1 MKEKFFRGVVKHR
14 RPITIFFLICAV
26 ICAFLRTL
34 VSVNY
39 DMNDYLPEDTA
50 STVSLDKMEEEFGSG
65 IPNARVMVKDVTLAQ
80 ALEKKEAL
88 EKIDGVSEV
97 TWLDDAVDTTIPLE
111 MMDEDTVEDYY
122 KDGTAL
128 YSVTVEEE
136 KTVEA
141 VNAIRELIG
150 DDNAMTG
157 TAVDTAVATTS
168 TTEEIGRI
176 VKVAVPFVLFILLLT
191 TTSWFEPIVLLASI
205 GIAVVINAGTNL
217 IFGEISFVTNA
228 AGNILQLAV
237 SLDYSVFLLHRFKE
251 LRREINDPEEAMVQA
266 LCKSLS
272 SILSS
277 GLTTVIGFLALALMR
292 FRIGPDLGLALA
304 KGIALSLIVVFV
316 LAPGLMLYS
325 YPLIAKTSH
334 HSFMPSFTGFGKL
347 VRKCMIPLSV
357 FFAILIIPAYLSSV
371 HNSYYYGSSHIFGS
385 DTQLG
390 EDTEVIEEIFGK
402 SNSYV
407 LMVPKGD
414 FAKEEELSA
423 ELKKIPQVS
432 SIISYVDQAGA
443 EVPTEYV
450 DEEILSKLISDHYSR
465 MVITVETDYE
475 GEEAFSVVEQM
486 RDTANEYY
494 PDMYYLAGATVSTY
508 DLMDTVTA
516 DMVRVNL
523 IAIGA
528 VFIVLLLSL
537 KSVSLPVFLV
547 LAIETAIWLN
557 LSVPY
562 YADSPLFYIAYLII
576 SSIQLGATVDYAILM
591 TDRYLE
597 YRQESGKADAVVNTV
612 SSVMVSILTSGTALT
627 AVGFFLGK
635 MTTHGLL
642 AQLGILLGRGT
653 ICSLIIVIFVVPG
666 LLYLFDRLIEK
677 TTMGLRF
684 YHEKDRKDDGL
695 CLEEKVMQQE

>member
-14 RPITIFFLICAV
+14 KPITVFFLICV
-26 ICAFLRTL
+26 VVCAYLQSF

-65 IPNARVMVKDVTLAQ
+65 IPNARVMIQNVTVAQ
-80 ALEKKEAL
+80 ALEKKEEL

-97 TWLDDAVDTTIPLE
+97 IWLDDVVDITIPLE
-111 MMDEDTVEDYY
+111 MVEEDIVDDYY
-122 KDGTAL
+122 KEETAL
-128 YSVTVEEE
+128 YSVTIEEE
-136 KTVEA
+136 KTVA
-141 VNAIRELIG
+141 TVDAIRELIG
-150 DDNAMTG
+150 KENAMTG
-157 TAVDTAVATTS
+157 IAVDKAVATTS
-168 TTEEIGRI
+168 TTQEIGRI
-176 VKVAVPFVLFILLLT
+176 VKIAVVFVLFILFLT
-191 TTSWFEPIVLLASI
+191 TTSWFEPVILLLSI
-205 GIAVVINAGTNL
+205 GIAVIINAGTNL

-251 LRREINDPEEAMVQA
+251 LRREIMDPEEAMVQA
-266 LCKSLS
+266 LCKSTN

-292 FRIGPDLGLALA
+292 FQIGPDLGLALA

-316 LAPGLMLYS
+316 LSPGLILYTH
-325 YPLIAKTSH
+325 PLLEKTSH
-334 HSFMPSFTGFGKL
+334 KEFMPSFNGFGKL
-347 VRKCMIPLSV
+347 VKNCLIPFSII
-357 FFAILIIPAYLSSV
+357 FAILIIPSYLSSV
-371 HNSYYYGSSHIFGS
+371 SNSYYYGSSHIFG
-385 DTQLG
+385 
-390 EDTEVIEEIFGK
+390 EDTKLGKDTAKIEKVFGL

-407 LMVPKGD
+407 LMVPEGD
-414 FAKEEELSA
+414 FAKEKELSDA
-423 ELKKIPQVS
+423 LKEIPQVS
-432 SIISYVDQAGA
+432 SILSYVDNAGA

-450 DEEILSKLISDHYSR
+450 DEEILSKLLSDHYSR

-486 RDTANEYY
+486 RSIANEYY

-508 DLMDTVTA
+508 DLMETVTA
-516 DMVRVNL
+516 DMISVNL
-523 IAIGA
+523 VSIGA
-528 VFIVLLLSL
+528 VFIVLLFSL
-537 KSVSLPVFLV
+537 KSISLPVILV
-547 LAIETAIWLN
+547 LAIETTIWLN

-562 YADSPLFYIAYLII
+562 YADAPVFYIAYLII

-597 YRQESGKADAVVNTV
+597 YRQNCVRGEAIGKTI
-612 SSVMVSILTSGTALT
+612 SSVMVAILTSGTVLT

-642 AQLGILLGRGT
+642 AQLGMLIGRGT
-653 ICSLIIVIFVVPG
+653 LCSLIMVVFVVPG
-666 LLYLFDRLIEK
+666 LLYLFDRVIEK
-677 TTMGLRF
+677 TTRGIQF
-684 YHEKDRKDDGL
+684 YDL
-695 CLEEKVMQQE
+695 T